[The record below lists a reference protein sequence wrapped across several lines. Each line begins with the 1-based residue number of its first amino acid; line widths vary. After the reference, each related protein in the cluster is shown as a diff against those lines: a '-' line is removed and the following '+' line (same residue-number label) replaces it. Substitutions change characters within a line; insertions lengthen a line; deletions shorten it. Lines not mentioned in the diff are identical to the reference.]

1 MNRLGIDQNSY
12 ELCEDEEIQPGLKP
26 EREALLENILC
37 LRRLLNEFIPKTLEA
52 YCKMNEFFERNPMP
66 GPHLDKLQN
75 CLVSSR
81 FKIIELSQLL
91 KSDHILK
98 NTVVDPDIPNKEELE
113 A

>member
-1 MNRLGIDQNSY
+1 
-12 ELCEDEEIQPGLKP
+12 
-26 EREALLENILC
+26 
-37 LRRLLNEFIPKTLEA
+37 
-52 YCKMNEFFERNPMP
+52 MNEFFERNPMP

-98 NTVVDPDIPNKEELE
+98 NTVVDPDISVKEE
-113 A
+113 